1 MAARDSPT
9 RKDILARRS
18 LAEVV
23 CGSGAHEVVQPKLVL
38 HPRLEEPRSMS
49 MEPRQHR
56 LLSMEVL
63 TEPEVVRKKEPKLLM
78 VRPTTAPQS

>member
-1 MAARDSPT
+1 
-9 RKDILARRS
+9 
-18 LAEVV
+18 
-23 CGSGAHEVVQPKLVL
+23 
-38 HPRLEEPRSMS
+38 MS